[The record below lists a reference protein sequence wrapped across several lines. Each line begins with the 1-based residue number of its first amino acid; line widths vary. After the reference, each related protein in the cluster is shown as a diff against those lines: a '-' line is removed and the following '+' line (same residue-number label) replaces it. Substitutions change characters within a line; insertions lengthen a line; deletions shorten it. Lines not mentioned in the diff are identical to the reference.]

1 MKLVHQS
8 IEVIAKWKS
17 KLKAIID
24 RVRAQNWPRKLLIF
38 INPFGGKGQAVTL
51 WNSTV
56 QPLFK
61 TFHIESKI
69 IITERAN
76 HARDYLQDVGNPLE
90 IYDGIICIGGDGMFS
105 EIFNGVLMRS
115 GFMEESGS
123 SFIKPRV
130 GIIPGGSTDA
140 VATSL
145 HGTNDVMTA
154 TLHIIIGDHR
164 NVDVSSI
171 CDAENGTLLR
181 YASMISYGYF
191 GDLLSRSEQYRWLG
205 PRRYDIS
212 GIRTFLGNSGYTGHI
227 SYIEAVRQNSADIHD
242 QCKSDCHTCQIASYD
257 DIQGYLMAKVKDGK
271 FSAITAAC
279 SKCAS
284 RFTPKGL
291 NPGAHLGDGLLD
303 LIFVSK
309 TSRMNYF
316 RYLFRSAY
324 QRADPFALPYV
335 ERIKVREFT
344 YKVADDEKSG
354 KTSVWNCDGE
364 ILQCPQIHVKVHCQ
378 LLPVFA
384 RGPPSTN

>member
-1 MKLVHQS
+1 M
-8 IEVIAKWKS
+8 
-17 KLKAIID
+17 
-24 RVRAQNWPRKLLIF
+24 
-38 INPFGGKGQAVTL
+38 TL

-56 QPLFK
+56 RPLFQN
-61 TFHIESKI
+61 FNIESSI

-76 HARDYLQDVGNPLE
+76 HARDYLQDSSNDLDV
-90 IYDGIICIGGDGMFS
+90 YDGVICIGGDGMFA
-105 EIFNGVLMRS
+105 EVFNGILMRS
-115 GFMEESGS
+115 GLAIEESGTDS
-123 SFIKPRV
+123 IRPRLKV

-171 CDAENGTLLR
+171 CDENGSLLR

-191 GDLLSRSEQYRWLG
+191 GDLMTRSEQYRWLG
-205 PRRYDIS
+205 PRRYDFS
-212 GIRTFLGNSGYTGHI
+212 GIRTFLGNAGYAGHI
-227 SYIEAVRQNSADIHD
+227 SYVEAVRQSASTSIHD
-242 QCKSDCHTCQIASYD
+242 QCKSDCHTCQIASFD
-257 DIQGYLMAKVKDGK
+257 AVDIQGYLLAKVKEGK

-291 NPGAHLGDGLLD
+291 SPGAHLGDGLLD

-309 TSRMNYF
+309 TSRLNYF

-324 QRADPFALPYV
+324 LRADPFDLPFV

-344 YKVADDEKSG
+344 YKVGDDGGRGNDQCG

-384 RGPPSTN
+384 RGPTN